1 MKKLLFLLALC
12 LLLCGCNPRGRQSSD
27 NFVPPDAEQLPSGV
41 TPASRPPKTSE
52 SHAEMPAAV
61 GVDRVKIDWEKEGE
75 YDYSR
80 EIIYYSYRVP
90 YLDFPT
96 EYANRCSLEI
106 ERLFRNPAEESL
118 EEMEAY
124 RPPQVETV
132 DFTAD
137 VCGEVLSVRVF
148 RRDTDGAMMTK
159 VYSIHAVTGEAV
171 TPEQF
176 LEAVGLEGDDPV
188 KTLTDAVRAR
198 FEAKFAGR
206 YTVTDVEYTT
216 ALTRTLEPLAQ
227 PEQLS
232 MYLTENGFLKIAVE
246 MFDPSG
252 ASGIE
257 EITLP

>member
-12 LLLCGCNPRGRQSSD
+12 LLLCGCNPRGRQPSD
-27 NFVPPDAEQLPSGV
+27 DFVPPDAEQLPSGV

-61 GVDRVKIDWEKEGE
+61 GVDRVRIDWERSGE
-75 YDYSR
+75 YDHSR

-90 YLDFPT
+90 RLDFPT
-96 EYANRCSLEI
+96 EYANYCSLEI
-106 ERLFRNPAEESL
+106 ERLFRGPAEESL
-118 EEMEAY
+118 EEMEQY
-124 RPPQVETV
+124 RPPQVVTV

-137 VCGEVLSVRVF
+137 VKGDVLSVRVF
-148 RRDTDGAMMTK
+148 RKDTDDSVMSKT
-159 VYSIHAVTGEAV
+159 YSIHAVTGEAV

-176 LEAVGLEGDDPV
+176 LKAVGLEGDDPV

-198 FEAKFAGR
+198 FEARFAGR
-206 YTVTDVEYTT
+206 YTASD
-216 ALTRTLEPLAQ
+216 PLAH

-232 MYLTENGFLKIAVE
+232 MYLAENGFLEIAVE
-246 MFDPSG
+246 MFDPGGGSFV
-252 ASGIE
+252 E